1 MNAELKKIADW
12 AAKATNEELM
22 EELDITIR
30 WAVKEPMVHSKHIQV
45 LKDEMLK
52 RMR

>member
-1 MNAELKKIADW
+1 MNTELKKIADW

-22 EELDITIR
+22 DELDMMIR
-30 WAVKEPMVHSKHIQV
+30 LAVREPMVHSKHIQI

-52 RMR
+52 RMK